1 MVEPAMRTCAH
12 CGHANAD
19 HLPYCASC
27 GKRLRALGPTGETPP
42 PQLGPPPGKGL
53 SKGETGSSGFAA
65 AATVALGPSRPGSS
79 GLATDPTALG
89 PVLAPAPGSAWARA
103 RESVKYVFATI
114 RGRIDAEE
122 QRRNLTSEREGARR
136 MAESTLV
143 ELGHAVLIQGIE
155 APALRELTEAAARLK
170 KRREAVATDLAAAEK
185 FQAAEDL
192 RLGLLEAA
200 VETEC
205 KAYEQRVGEVEQTLA
220 RHAAERQADNAARG
234 DTAGTP
240 GPAAS
245 PSEKMKLDDQQRALR
260 ERAAAL
266 RASSMAARA
275 RLEQAAATRRQSAA
289 AIAASVAGHTR
300 ERATIEEEGRTLT
313 GRIGARALQLRISSP
328 HLAPGYDRYDRLQE
342 TIRTQDAELARLE
355 HSKSGLDRRK
365 LAVGLSVLGASLGA
379 LGAGLWAL
387 LR

>member
-1 MVEPAMRTCAH
+1 MRTCAH

-19 HLPYCASC
+19 HLPYCAAC
-27 GKRLRALGPTGETPP
+27 GKRLRTLGPTGETPA
-42 PQLGPPPGKGL
+42 PQLDARLTPPVRAEG
-53 SKGETGSSGFAA
+53 GSSGF
-65 AATVALGPSRPGSS
+65 AATVALGPARPGPS
-79 GLATDPTALG
+79 LASEPTALA
-89 PVLAPAPGSAWARA
+89 PVVAPSAGSAWGRA
-103 RESVKYVFATI
+103 GESVKYVFATI

-122 QRRNLTSEREGARR
+122 QRRNLTSERDGARR
-136 MAESTLV
+136 MAESTLI
-143 ELGHAVLIQGIE
+143 ELGHAVLVQGIE

-205 KAYEQRVGEVEQTLA
+205 KAYDQSVSDVEQTLA
-220 RHAAERQADNAARG
+220 RHAAERQADEAARENAA
-234 DTAGTP
+234 AGTP
-240 GPAAS
+240 RPAAS
-245 PSEKMKLDDQQRALR
+245 PSERMKLDDQQRALR
-260 ERAAAL
+260 ERASAL

-289 AIAASVAGHTR
+289 AIGASVAGHTR
-300 ERATIEEEGRTLT
+300 ERATIEEEGRALT
-313 GRIGARALQLRISSP
+313 GRIGARALQLRIPSP

-342 TIRTQDAELARLE
+342 TIRTQDAELGRLE
-355 HSKSGLDRRK
+355 RSKSGLDRRK

-379 LGAGLWAL
+379 VGAGLWAL

>member
-1 MVEPAMRTCAH
+1 MRTCAQ

-19 HLPYCASC
+19 HLPYCAAC
-27 GKRLRALGPTGETPP
+27 GKRLRAPGPAGETPA
-42 PQLGPPPGKGL
+42 PQLGGRLTPAPARAEG
-53 SKGETGSSGFAA
+53 GSSGF
-65 AATVALGPSRPGSS
+65 AATVALGPPRP
-79 GLATDPTALG
+79 G
-89 PVLAPAPGSAWARA
+89 PVLAGDATELAPVVAPAPGSVWARA
-103 RESVKYVFATI
+103 GESVKYVFATI

-136 MAESTLV
+136 MAESTLI
-143 ELGHAVLIQGIE
+143 ELGHAALIQSIE

-170 KRREAVATDLAAAEK
+170 KRREAVAADLAAAEK

-205 KAYEQRVGEVEQTLA
+205 KAYDQSVAEVEQTLA
-220 RHAAERQADNAARG
+220 RHAAERQANDASREGEGARA
-234 DTAGTP
+234 TS
-240 GPAAS
+240 S
-245 PSEKMKLDDQQRALR
+245 PSERMKVDEQTRALR

-275 RLEQAAATRRQSAA
+275 RLEQAAATRRKTAG

-300 ERATIEEEGRTLT
+300 ERATIEEEGRNLT
-313 GRIGARALQLRISSP
+313 GRIGARALQLRIPSP
-328 HLAPGYDRYDRLQE
+328 HLAPGYERYDRLQE
-342 TIRTQDAELARLE
+342 MIRAQDAELARLE

-365 LAVGLSVLGASLGA
+365 LAVGLSVIGASVGA
-379 LGAGLWAL
+379 VGAGLWVL